1 MMNMWKVRELMDKA
15 TNVVMNYTETE
26 AKVREATNDDAWG
39 PTGAMMQELAQATF
53 TYEQFPEVMSML
65 WKRMLQENKRNWRR
79 TYKALLLLNYLVRN
93 GSERVVTSSREH
105 IYDLKSFENYTYID
119 EFGKDQGI
127 NIRHKV
133 RELID
138 FIQDDDKL
146 RDERKKA
153 KKNKDKYV
161 GMSSEAMGMRWTD
174 NPKWNK
180 PNQDTYNDWDRESRA
195 KGFEDAN
202 NSDDGEREDSDN
214 DVRSSPRR
222 VARKEYKDTIENIDR
237 IGKIPSSISSNPSP
251 SRASRPI
258 KKVDLGAAAN
268 YGKDQSNLTQ
278 GNLMTSP
285 VKQQKSTNNILN
297 ELFESNN
304 ENLSS
309 NIENN
314 VDDDDDDFNPRAN
327 TGSTIPSQNV
337 NTSDFGDFTSAFGNS
352 TNKVKDND
360 EFADFTSAFNSGM
373 TIQSPATQLPGA
385 ISISQQSDN
394 LSGTMIPGVQTN
406 VSPFG
411 NLESGNVSLQ
421 NTNLMGNNM
430 FNSLPPQGIQS
441 WNNGNNN
448 TASNTDLL
456 SDLGGFNT
464 PGMMSPASQTNNAN
478 NANLLNSMSPL
489 ISNSTVS
496 RREDRQLRKR
506 DINYSADLLLEF
518 LQSMEFIKSHEN
530 LEKLKAL
537 IDEFCRYLPG
547 SLTPQKYLNLDETIE
562 IDSILYGKVLEKL
575 VEKFNHNWPLTNN
588 ILDSSIENIFIID
601 GSTDVLFY
609 ESIFNLMNALKETDN
624 EWKILTL
631 SRILESLLKS
641 DALLSAIV
649 YSSKSSD
656 ELQEETWKNI
666 VQLLVSLPN
675 RVANKAQKKMLDSL
689 TPKLYAKIVIF
700 HLSRAIL
707 FLNDGLF
714 YDAKKPNV
722 KIIAE
727 LLGKMFLVME
737 SNDLYSFI
745 DILSVCALENRNN
758 IKSFIETIFVQVD
771 RRSVE
776 SIVLLVLKN
785 CKSNQTVKNIF
796 SNLANNPMWKY
807 IFTTKVP
814 LMSWHSDE
822 NLMRNLISYLNNF
835 TTILVELLLKL
846 LNVWGDRS
854 AISHTPF
861 EQHLYIT
868 KLIILSVRS
877 LKDRLSPTE
886 KEAVKKL
893 LYSAIVP
900 HFESTQILITTIG
913 MITGEIIGEIV
924 NEKDSPK
931 LEFEYDSLNQ
941 EAKSLVQEIRN
952 LKVCPQVEEKL
963 PTENNLHLDNIE
975 FTFLGAR
982 KIYDLAI
989 ECKIIT
995 SATDLS
1001 LNKTQ
1006 NEEIPKR
1013 MVKINK
1019 IDENINKKE
1028 DEEIDSDDDLV
1039 PYDMSNDPLDCEK
1052 FKPVYLRDMRDNL
1065 TSTESNQ
1072 NPDIFSES
1080 VKIAE
1085 ELILTQLPNDDISFG
1100 LELLEIFVTLGENY
1114 HVDDFESLKFRAC
1127 VAIVTVFPKESAEYL
1142 CREFYTKAECHSINQ
1157 RINFLEI
1164 LADSVRKLSNY
1175 KIMEVKKE
1183 NKEPKKPRPSKPISL
1198 FIETTG
1204 GKKHETLFDDDFEVP
1219 RNRDNVNW
1227 EEIVQKRIDGKTKR
1241 FAHSAKKSQTV
1252 MNKFANVATYFFY
1265 PLLYGFGRQAN
1276 YVYNLQVKSDSDN
1289 ILLVSFLK
1297 TLATIMIEAK
1307 NCPSCVKMA
1316 REIIDLVWT
1325 LRYHNEAKVRF
1336 CAIENIAAVLTVVSE
1351 ESLIN
1356 ELLEPLMEIRLWLI
1370 DSTQKVVGGE
1380 PDTNCKKFG
1389 SQILALINSILGSLS

>member
-1 MMNMWKVRELMDKA
+1 M
-15 TNVVMNYTETE
+15 
-26 AKVREATNDDAWG
+26 
-39 PTGAMMQELAQATF
+39 
-53 TYEQFPEVMSML
+53 
-65 WKRMLQENKRNWRR
+65 
-79 TYKALLLLNYLVRN
+79 
-93 GSERVVTSSREH
+93 
-105 IYDLKSFENYTYID
+105 
-119 EFGKDQGI
+119 
-127 NIRHKV
+127 
-133 RELID
+133 
-138 FIQDDDKL
+138 
-146 RDERKKA
+146 
-153 KKNKDKYV
+153 
-161 GMSSEAMGMRWTD
+161 
-174 NPKWNK
+174 
-180 PNQDTYNDWDRESRA
+180 
-195 KGFEDAN
+195 
-202 NSDDGEREDSDN
+202 
-214 DVRSSPRR
+214 
-222 VARKEYKDTIENIDR
+222 
-237 IGKIPSSISSNPSP
+237 
-251 SRASRPI
+251 
-258 KKVDLGAAAN
+258 
-268 YGKDQSNLTQ
+268 
-278 GNLMTSP
+278 
-285 VKQQKSTNNILN
+285 
-297 ELFESNN
+297 
-304 ENLSS
+304 
-309 NIENN
+309 
-314 VDDDDDDFNPRAN
+314 
-327 TGSTIPSQNV
+327 
-337 NTSDFGDFTSAFGNS
+337 
-352 TNKVKDND
+352 
-360 EFADFTSAFNSGM
+360 
-373 TIQSPATQLPGA
+373 
-385 ISISQQSDN
+385 
-394 LSGTMIPGVQTN
+394 
-406 VSPFG
+406 
-411 NLESGNVSLQ
+411 
-421 NTNLMGNNM
+421 
-430 FNSLPPQGIQS
+430 
-441 WNNGNNN
+441 
-448 TASNTDLL
+448 
-456 SDLGGFNT
+456 
-464 PGMMSPASQTNNAN
+464 
-478 NANLLNSMSPL
+478 
-489 ISNSTVS
+489 
-496 RREDRQLRKR
+496 
-506 DINYSADLLLEF
+506 EF

-537 IDEFCRYLPG
+537 IDEFCKYLPG

-562 IDSILYGKVLEKL
+562 IDSILYGIVLEKL
-575 VEKFNHNWPLTNN
+575 VEKFNHNWPLTND

-601 GSTDVLFY
+601 GSTDLLFY
-609 ESIFNLMNALKETDN
+609 ESISNLMNALKETDN
-624 EWKILTL
+624 EWKILTV
-631 SRILESLLKS
+631 SRILENLLKS

-656 ELQEETWKNI
+656 ELQEEIWKNI

-714 YDAKKPNV
+714 CDAIKPNV

-758 IKSFIETIFVQVD
+758 IRSLIETIFVAVD

-796 SNLANNPMWKY
+796 TNLANNPTWKY

-835 TTILVELLLKL
+835 PTTLVELLIKL
-846 LNVWGDRS
+846 LKVWGDRS

-861 EQHLYIT
+861 EQHLYVT

-886 KEAVKKL
+886 KDAVKKL
-893 LYSAIVP
+893 LYSAIAP
-900 HFESTQILITTIG
+900 HLESTQILINTIG
-913 MITGEIIGEIV
+913 MITGEIIAEIV

-952 LKVCPQVEEKL
+952 LKICPQVEEKL
-963 PTENNLHLDNIE
+963 QTENNLHLDNIE
-975 FTFLGAR
+975 FTSLGAR

-989 ECKIIT
+989 ECKILT
-995 SATDLS
+995 AVTEQNS
-1001 LNKTQ
+1001 LNKIEKI
-1006 NEEIPKR
+1006 EEIPKK
-1013 MVKINK
+1013 MVIINK
-1019 IDENINKKE
+1019 IDENIDKNE

-1039 PYDMSNDPLDCEK
+1039 PYDMSHDPLVCEK
-1052 FKPVYLRDMRDNL
+1052 FKPLYLRDMRDNL

-1100 LELLEIFVTLGENY
+1100 LELLEIFVTLKEYY
-1114 HVDDFESLKFRAC
+1114 HVEDFESLKFRAC

-1142 CREFYTKAECHSINQ
+1142 CHEFYMKVECHSISQ

-1164 LADSVRKLSNY
+1164 LAESARKLSNY
-1175 KIMEVKKE
+1175 KIMDVKKE
-1183 NKEPKKPRPSKPISL
+1183 NKEPKKARPSKPISL

-1219 RNRDNVNW
+1219 KNRDNVNW

-1241 FAHSAKKSQTV
+1241 FAHSAKKSKTV

-1289 ILLVSFLK
+1289 ILLISFLK
-1297 TLATIMIEAK
+1297 TLATIMIAAE

-1316 REIIDLVWT
+1316 REIIQIVWT
-1325 LRYHNEAKVRF
+1325 LRYHNEARVRF

-1356 ELLEPLMEIRLWLI
+1356 ELLEPLMEVRLWLI

-1389 SQILALINSILGSLS
+1389 SQILALINSILGSFS